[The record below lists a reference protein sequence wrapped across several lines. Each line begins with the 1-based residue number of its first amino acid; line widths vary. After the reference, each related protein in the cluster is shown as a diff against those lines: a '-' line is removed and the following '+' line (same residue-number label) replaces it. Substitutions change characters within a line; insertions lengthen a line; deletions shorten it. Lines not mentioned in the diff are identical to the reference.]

1 MNSGS
6 SRRRMTLRRWNAA
19 SAVITVVMA
28 CLALMIVP
36 AHRDVLLRRL
46 TESSQALRI
55 GELWALVATS
65 LCAILGSQHED
76 FPRFADPTVHPMAS
90 GTLLALM
97 AVHAASSVAPGL
109 KASNLTHRGIVS
121 RGPYAWV
128 RHPADTCKNLAWW
141 IGSIP
146 LVGQAFAAGWLD
158 GLMAAG
164 SVAGWTALCVL
175 RALTE
180 EDHLRSV
187 DGDYAAYAR
196 RVRYRFIPGVV

>member
-1 MNSGS
+1 
-6 SRRRMTLRRWNAA
+6 
-19 SAVITVVMA
+19 MA
-28 CLALMIVP
+28 N
-36 AHRDVLLRRL
+36 
-46 TESSQALRI
+46 
-55 GELWALVATS
+55 
-65 LCAILGSQHED
+65 
-76 FPRFADPTVHPMAS
+76 
-90 GTLLALM
+90 GTRLALM
-97 AVHAASSVAPGL
+97 AVYAASSVALGL

-146 LVGQAFAAGWLD
+146 LAGQAFAAGWLD

-164 SVAGWTALCVL
+164 SVAGWTALYVL

-196 RVRYRFIPGVV
+196 RVRYRFITASCSTACHQPRPYQRCANTPSPVATLAKRSPRTMRASGKAVAMRWASRRRPVEPPVK